1 MTIEG
6 TEPKRASA
14 AMASLK
20 DAQKAVQEGQAAGWG
35 QLIQLQDN
43 KHKEGL
49 GFSPTSGV
57 SAGTFRSAGFVN
69 AILDDLAERG
79 ARPTF
84 VIPGGIAKNWNVIN
98 LPVFVHDSK

>member
-1 MTIEG
+1 
-6 TEPKRASA
+6 
-14 AMASLK
+14 MASFK
-20 DAQKAVQEGQAAGWG
+20 DAQGAVQKGQAAGWG

-57 SAGTFRSAGFVN
+57 STGTFRSAGFTN
-69 AILDDLAERG
+69 AILDGAAERG
-79 ARPTF
+79 VRPAF

-98 LPVFVHDSK
+98 LPVLVHDSK

>member
-1 MTIEG
+1 
-6 TEPKRASA
+6 
-14 AMASLK
+14 MASLK
-20 DAQKAVQEGQAAGWG
+20 DARKAVQEGQAAGWG

-69 AILDDLAERG
+69 AILVQVQCYYVGKRERG
-79 ARPTF
+79 TF
-84 VIPGGIAKNWNVIN
+84 GDIK
-98 LPVFVHDSK
+98 HSRQYR

>member
-1 MTIEG
+1 MHKHREIDNV
-6 TEPKRASA
+6 PVLCHAS
-14 AMASLK
+14 
-20 DAQKAVQEGQAAGWG
+20 WY
-35 QLIQLQDN
+35 N

-49 GFSPTSGV
+49 DFSPMSGV
-57 SAGTFRSAGFVN
+57 STGTFRSAGFAN
-69 AILDDLAERG
+69 AILDGAAERG